1 VDLLTSDNH
10 PTMLLT
16 TTSPPSP
23 KRHSS
28 DHYEKS
34 SDDWSVTYKK
44 LQPDLTSLVR
54 SRQNVTKDFERLSE
68 YDDDDDDQ
76 TILRRVKRKSRRIV
90 SSKTISDEECKLNL
104 TSIVFS
110 CGSAD
115 SIELVAECP
124 RLSLIRSG
132 KNEIDL
138 IVLFFAS
145 FPTRASFES
154 YFRGGLAFF
163 YGIT

>member
-10 PTMLLT
+10 PSIVLT

-28 DHYEKS
+28 EHYEKS

-44 LQPDLTSLVR
+44 LQPDLPSLVR
-54 SRQNVTKDFERLSE
+54 SRKNISKEFERLSE
-68 YDDDDDDQ
+68 YDDDDEA
-76 TILRRVKRKSRRIV
+76 ILRRVKRKGRRIL
-90 SSKTISDEECKLNL
+90 SSKTIADEECKLNL

-110 CGSAD
+110 CGSTD

-124 RLSLIRSG
+124 RLTHIRSG
-132 KNEIDL
+132 TSNINL
-138 IVLFFAS
+138 IS
-145 FPTRASFES
+145 FQSVI
-154 YFRGGLAFF
+154 LV
-163 YGIT
+163 